1 MAVATAAAIA
11 AGVGVASSLGG
22 AAMSFSQAN
31 KQKKLQKEA
40 EAEADKM
47 MASAR
52 ARLDVNYIDALSVQ
66 KEPYELQREAMV
78 AQGAQT
84 IDAAQE
90 SERGAA
96 AAAGRVQMAQ
106 NEAQGGI
113 RTAMGKELTEIE
125 RLKVAEESRL
135 RDLQTQ
141 LDLGEVEGAQMAA
154 RNAQEMAAQAT
165 TQGWEGVTSAA
176 TQVANLVPLYPNLGG
191 EYTVNNGNNATST
204 LTSQMTPISGN
215 PTAGIF
221 PNPTPT
227 LTPTLTPT
235 PTYTP
240 NFMQGLPYNFNSPS
254 ITSDRSL
261 KKNIKKV
268 GESPSGLNIYNFEFK
283 NPKYGKGVFQGV
295 MSDEVPQKA
304 VTEKDG
310 YDSVN
315 YSMLD
320 VEFKKIKESK
330 NKK

>member
-1 MAVATAAAIA
+1 MAALTSIA
-11 AGVGVASSLGG
+11 AGIGIASSLGG

-52 ARLDVNYIDALSVQ
+52 ARLDVNYMDALSVQ

-84 IDAAQE
+84 VDAAQE
-90 SERGAA
+90 SERGTA

-176 TQVANLVPLYPNLGG
+176 TQVANLVPLY
-191 EYTVNNGNNATST
+191 AK
-204 LTSQMTPISGN
+204 SGI
-215 PTAGIF
+215 TQDSLKGMQ
-221 PNPTPT
+221 
-227 LTPTLTPT
+227 
-235 PTYTP
+235 YTP
-240 NFMQGLPYNFNSPS
+240 EQMKAFGQVRGNTLGAPGSNGFTNLDFDAIQNMNPSQFNQ
-254 ITSDRSL
+254 
-261 KKNIKKV
+261 
-268 GESPSGLNIYNFEFK
+268 FK
-283 NPKYGKGVFQGV
+283 N
-295 MSDEVPQKA
+295 DLTRPQRNMLREYNA
-304 VTEKDG
+304 FSP
-310 YDSVN
+310 YSV
-315 YSMLD
+315 
-320 VEFKKIKESK
+320 
-330 NKK
+330 

>member
-1 MAVATAAAIA
+1 
-11 AGVGVASSLGG
+11 
-22 AAMSFSQAN
+22 
-31 KQKKLQKEA
+31 
-40 EAEADKM
+40 
-47 MASAR
+47 
-52 ARLDVNYIDALSVQ
+52 
-66 KEPYELQREAMV
+66 
-78 AQGAQT
+78 
-84 IDAAQE
+84 
-90 SERGAA
+90 
-96 AAAGRVQMAQ
+96 
-106 NEAQGGI
+106 
-113 RTAMGKELTEIE
+113 
-125 RLKVAEESRL
+125 
-135 RDLQTQ
+135 
-141 LDLGEVEGAQMAA
+141 
-154 RNAQEMAAQAT
+154 MAAQAT
-165 TQGWEGVTSAA
+165 TQGFEGLTSAA
-176 TQVANLVPLYPNLGG
+176 TQVANLVPLYAKSGLD
-191 EYTVNNGNNATST
+191 YTVNNGNNATST

-221 PNPTPT
+221 PNPT
-227 LTPTLTPT
+227 LTPT
-235 PTYTP
+235 PTSTP
-240 NFMQGLPYNFNSPS
+240 NFMQGLPSNFNSPS